1 MKDIV
6 IFGASGFGKE
16 IACLLNSINVI
27 DKQWNFL
34 GFYDDFYEVGTK
46 VSHFGEIL
54 GGLNDLNSV
63 NNSLNVVIALGDS
76 ELRKSI
82 YEKILNENIIFPNI
96 CHPGFSIDEISVKM
110 GIGNVITHEKTLSCD
125 IEIGDFNMFNSK
137 SASVGHD
144 VKIGSFNSF
153 MPMTA
158 ISGNVNVGDCNY
170 FGVNAVV
177 LPKVKIGNN
186 TKISSG
192 SVVYRNTKDNT
203 LYMGNPAKKFN
214 Y

>member
-1 MKDIV
+1 MGTDI
-6 IFGASGFGKE
+6 
-16 IACLLNSINVI
+16 
-27 DKQWNFL
+27 
-34 GFYDDFYEVGTK
+34 
-46 VSHFGEIL
+46 SHFGKVL
-54 GGLNDLNSV
+54 GGIDDLNKVSE
-63 NNSLNVVIALGDS
+63 NLNVIIALGDS
-76 ELRKSI
+76 ETRKNV
-82 YEKILNENIIFPNI
+82 YGKILNKNISFPNI

-125 IEIGDFNMFNSK
+125 IEMGDFNMFNSK

-158 ISGNVNVGDCNY
+158 ISGNVKIGDCNY
-170 FGVNAVV
+170 FGVNSVV
-177 LPKVKIGNN
+177 LPKVKIGDN

-192 SVVYRNTKDNT
+192 SVVYRNTKNDS

>member
-1 MKDIV
+1 MKKIA

-16 IACLLNSINVI
+16 IACLLNIINSKKKKWDFV
-27 DKQWNFL
+27 
-34 GFYDDFYEVGTK
+34 GFYDDFVEVETQI
-46 VSHFGEIL
+46 SHFGQTL
-54 GGLNDLNSV
+54 GGINELNKV
-63 NNSLNVVIALGDS
+63 NEELSIIIALGDS
-76 ELRKSI
+76 FSRKNV
-82 YEKILNENIIFPNI
+82 YEKISNKHILFPNI
-96 CHPGFSIDEISVKM
+96 CYPGFSIDERSIKM
-110 GIGNVITHEKTLSCD
+110 GKGNVITHEKTLSCD

-158 ISGNVNVGDCNY
+158 ISGNVIIGNCNY

-177 LPKVKIGNN
+177 LPKLKIGDN
-186 TKISSG
+186 TKISAG
-192 SVVYRNTKDNT
+192 SIVYRNTKDDSVY
-203 LYMGNPAKKFN
+203 LGNPAKKFN